1 MIYNIFIVRNLILL
15 LLSYI
20 ILTTYAFSNSVS
32 EYISNLIPGEGDTEV
47 SIDLRENHSP
57 DYSILLVREID
68 RNENSNYFTQMSLF
82 NTEKNNDERITA
94 NFGLGKRFLS
104 DDKFSLTG
112 LNLFLD
118 YDNEGNARSS
128 IGLEM
133 RNAVLEFAFNN
144 YFSLDDAD
152 GEKVLDGY
160 DLRLASQIPYLHW
173 ADIFLNSYSWDGV
186 NRSDVEGLMIGS
198 EMSLSSTLQLELA
211 YDDKDRAGLDDEYY
225 VKLMFVYPPK
235 EGPTASDGISSDIW
249 RKNKD
254 MSGELL
260 TKVKRNN
267 KIMVEFDGNATISR
281 TD

>member
-1 MIYNIFIVRNLILL
+1 MRYLIFLA
-15 LLSYI
+15 LSYT
-20 ILTTYAFSNSVS
+20 ILTTYAFSNTVS

-47 SIDLRENHSP
+47 SIDLRENYSP
-57 DYSILLVREID
+57 DYSILLVRELD
-68 RNENSNYFTQMSLF
+68 RNENGNYFTQMSLF

-104 DDKFSLTG
+104 DDKFTLTG

-118 YDNEGNARSS
+118 YDDQGNTRSS

-133 RNAVLEFAFNN
+133 RNAVLEFAYNN
-144 YFSLDDAD
+144 YFGLDDAD

-173 ADIFLNSYSWDGV
+173 ADIFLNTYSWDGV
-186 NRSDVEGLMIGS
+186 NRNDVEGLIIGS
-198 EMSLSSTLQLELA
+198 EFSLSQNLQLEFA
-211 YDDKDRAGLDDEYY
+211 YDDKDRAGLEDEYF
-225 VKLMFVYPPK
+225 VKIMFIHPPK